1 MEVCG
6 AGNVG
11 RVELE
16 NNLLQIQRARKKII
30 KWKTKKQN
38 ETNHILKKPVGY
50 FVLNLEIR
58 CWTHAVIERK

>member
-16 NNLLQIQRARKKII
+16 NNLLQIQRARKKNNKMEDKEAERNKPHI
-30 KWKTKKQN
+30 KKACRLFCSKFRNPLLDT
-38 ETNHILKKPVGY
+38 
-50 FVLNLEIR
+50 R
-58 CWTHAVIERK
+58 CD